1 MELGFSFFFNSI
13 LLGVGLAMDAFSVSM
28 ANGLHEPKMKRRR
41 MCLIAGVF
49 ALFQFVMPMIG
60 WFCVSTIAHAF
71 KAFERYIP
79 WIALILLCYIGG
91 SMLREGFSNQEEN
104 ESSSSLGFA
113 ALMLQGVA
121 TSIDALSVGFTIAEY
136 AAIHALLSCLIIGLV
151 TFLICFIGIFIGK
164 TVGTRLAN
172 KAGILGGVILIFIG
186 IEIFVSNIF

>member
-1 MELGFSFFFNSI
+1 
-13 LLGVGLAMDAFSVSM
+13 
-28 ANGLHEPKMKRRR
+28 
-41 MCLIAGVF
+41 
-49 ALFQFVMPMIG
+49 
-60 WFCVSTIAHAF
+60 
-71 KAFERYIP
+71 
-79 WIALILLCYIGG
+79 
-91 SMLREGFSNQEEN
+91 MLREGFSNQEED

-151 TFLICFIGIFIGK
+151 TFVICFIGIFIGK
-164 TVGTRLAN
+164 TAGTRLAN